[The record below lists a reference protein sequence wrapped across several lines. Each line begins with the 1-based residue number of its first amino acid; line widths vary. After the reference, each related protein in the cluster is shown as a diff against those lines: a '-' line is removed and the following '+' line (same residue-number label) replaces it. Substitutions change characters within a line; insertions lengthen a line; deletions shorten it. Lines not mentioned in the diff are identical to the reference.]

1 MKLPFTVLSSFL
13 SRRSLPIV
21 RSALTAAA
29 LVLLSGIFSSQG
41 FGCGLPTY
49 QCGGKNAANAC
60 GSHIVQGV
68 CEQAVACQWRVGCAS
83 TCRDAK
89 TIEECAQKT
98 NCGVSAGN
106 CFGAPCTTSTGAQ
119 ITSQDQCPV
128 GTECAWESA
137 CWDAPNTEC
146 TGDLNETECTQRN
159 CVWEKENGQL

>member
-49 QCGGKNAANAC
+49 RCGGKNSANDC
-60 GSHIVQGV
+60 GSHLVQGV
-68 CEQAVACQWRVGCAS
+68 CEQAAACQWRVGCAS

-89 TIEECAQKT
+89 TIEECAP
-98 NCGVSAGN
+98 NCTVSGGN

-146 TGDLNETECTQRN
+146 TGDLNETQCTQRN